1 MPILFA
7 PRGDR
12 QARDG
17 GDGGKR
23 LAAEAQGGDAFEI
36 GERGDLAGRVPGEG
50 ERQVLARDAGA
61 VVLDLDAPHAAFVE
75 RHADRA
81 RAGIEAVLEELLQDG
96 GGTLDH
102 FAGRNLGDEKLRQHA
117 DGAHGSEYSNGRV
130 NSSPRVGTSPA
141 TSASMSPPSLP

>member
-1 MPILFA
+1 MPILFT

-23 LAAEAQGGDAFEI
+23 LAAEAHGGDAFEI
-36 GERGDLAGRVPGEG
+36 GERGDLAGRMPGEG

-117 DGAHGSEYSNGRV
+117 DGAHSRDYRIGRW
-130 NSSPRVGTSPA
+130 NSSPRCGTSRSIS
-141 TSASMSPPSLP
+141 TSISPP